1 MEQNED
7 LNALM
12 SLIQEGENYDID
24 TSEISKKLKEYISTR
39 SEGIIKIVLLG
50 SFSDGK
56 TTAVAG
62 LLGKLEEN
70 MKIDED
76 ESSDELTVYHM
87 EALGRQYQIVDT
99 PGLFGTK
106 EREVDGKTVR
116 FSEITEKYISEAHI
130 IIYVCN
136 SVNTLKDSHK
146 EIIKR
151 VLRDYGKLQSTIF
164 VINKMDDVAD
174 TNDEAEYQ
182 EMSAIKRGTFID
194 RLKQVIGLTP
204 DEERKLNIACISA
217 NPKGKG
223 LKEWFTKKDEYARRS
238 HMRQLESC
246 VSNVVKTS
254 DVVALSES
262 TDEAVVKDVG
272 TILMYSVAERVYKLK
287 KALKDIK
294 SSTGDMKS
302 DLDILKSE
310 LVQNKGLMT
319 NRLLELKKHC
329 SETIDSVD
337 DLSSMGTFIEDEIGI
352 EGESLDFNIIER
364 QVNQILSEC
373 SEANNAKIKN
383 EAISFERQFDAQN
396 KFVEGAIKGGLKC
409 VPKLMNGNLVLKV
422 RNLFFKGLKFKPWGA
437 IKLAKRIGTAAAAL
451 GVAID
456 GWNLYKKYKDSKKLD
471 EIKKDLKDALN
482 NCFKE
487 VFSKFDDEASYYKN
501 FAPSYIEMSKAIK
514 ERENQISDL
523 EANIKSLDKYK
534 EKFQKWYGSDI
545 EDAIFEEV

>member
-1 MEQNED
+1 
-7 LNALM
+7 M
-12 SLIQEGENYDID
+12 SLIQEGKNYGID
-24 TSEISKKLKEYISTR
+24 TSEISKKLKEYISTQ

-106 EREVDGKTVR
+106 EREFDGKVVR

-146 EIIKR
+146 GIIKK
-151 VLRDYGKLQSTIF
+151 VLRDYGKLRSTIF

-174 TNDEAEYQ
+174 TNDEEEYQ
-182 EMSAIKRGTFID
+182 EMSATKRSTFID

-204 DEERKLNIACISA
+204 DEERELNIACISA

-238 HMRQLESC
+238 HMYQLESC
-246 VSNVVKTS
+246 VSNVVKAS
-254 DVVALSES
+254 DVAALSES

-287 KALKDIK
+287 KALKNIE
-294 SSTGDMKS
+294 SSTDNMKS
-302 DLDILKSE
+302 DLDILKSD
-310 LVQNKGLMT
+310 LVRNKGVMT
-319 NRLLELKKHC
+319 NRLLELKKHY
-329 SETIDSVD
+329 SVTIDSVGE
-337 DLSSMGTFIEDEIGI
+337 LSSMGSFIEDEIGI
-352 EGESLDFNIIER
+352 EGKKLDFNIVER

-373 SEANNAKIKN
+373 SEANYAKINSK
-383 EAISFERQFDAQN
+383 ATSFERQFNAQN
-396 KFVEGAIKGGLKC
+396 QFVEGAIKGGLKC
-409 VPKLMNGNLVLKV
+409 VPKLVNGNLVLKV
-422 RNLFFKGLKFKPWGA
+422 RNIFFKGFKFKPWGA
-437 IKLAKRIGTAAAAL
+437 IKLAKRIGAAAAAL

-471 EIKKDLKDALN
+471 EIKKDLKDAFN
-482 NCFKE
+482 SYFKD
-487 VFSKFDDEASYYKN
+487 VFSMFDDEASYYKN
-501 FAPSYIEMSKAIK
+501 FAPSYLEVSEAIK
-514 ERENQISDL
+514 EREKQISDL
-523 EANIKSLDKYK
+523 DTNIKSLSEYK